1 MESSVYVMGNRMHCL
16 VESMQAV
23 SANLANASTP
33 GYKRTTNCFE
43 ALLKD
48 LNLAGKPERG
58 TMAPRWPRLVG
69 PSLDM
74 RSGPVRRTGRPLDMA
89 LKGDGFFVVN
99 TPRGPR
105 YTRKGRIH
113 LDRTGQ
119 MVDARGN
126 PFMSDGGTLAVPEG
140 AAEIAV
146 GSDGQVTTDG
156 TVLGKLRVVT
166 VPRPDRLVAQGWGL
180 YRNDGPP
187 ARPALDPQVFQGAI
201 EGSNVRPVQELIGM
215 IGIMRAYEAS
225 SRIVKRLDS
234 LNSQLI
240 KSAA

>member
-16 VESMQAV
+16 AESMQAV
-23 SANLANASTP
+23 SANLANADTP

-48 LNLAGKPERG
+48 LSLAGRPERG

-69 PSLDM
+69 PSLDTS
-74 RSGPVRRTGRPLDMA
+74 SGPVRRTGRPLDLA

-99 TPRGPR
+99 TPRGER

-126 PFMSDGGTLAVPEG
+126 PFMSDGGTLSVPEG
-140 AAEIAV
+140 AGEIAV
-146 GSDGQVTTDG
+146 GSDGQVSVG
-156 TVLGKLRVVT
+156 GEVLGKLRVVSL
-166 VPRPDRLVAQGWGL
+166 PRPDRLAAEGWGL

-187 ARPALDPQVFQGAI
+187 ARPALEPQVLQGAI
-201 EGSNVRPVQELIGM
+201 EGSNVRPVHEMVGM

-240 KSAA
+240 RSAT